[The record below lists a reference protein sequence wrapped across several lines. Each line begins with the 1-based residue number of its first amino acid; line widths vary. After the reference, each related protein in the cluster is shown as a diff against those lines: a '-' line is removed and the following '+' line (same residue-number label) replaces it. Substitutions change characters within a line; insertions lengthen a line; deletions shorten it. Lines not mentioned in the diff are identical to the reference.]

1 MTTHPYLR
9 AYLAGVLVPT
19 LILPLGL
26 VAFVV
31 VRLCLAAP
39 FPVERAAVFPLALI
53 PAVWGLWNVL
63 WLGTRPATHLSV
75 GAHGA
80 VLPLLLLPAGTLIAT
95 QLGVLELGATH
106 VTWFQAIHV
115 PYALIAAAFA
125 AVLAMY
131 YLVWKYIVGF
141 VNRTLDVA

>member
-26 VAFVV
+26 AAFVV
-31 VRLCLAAP
+31 LRLCVAAP
-39 FPVERAAVFPLALI
+39 VPVERAAVFPLALI
-53 PAVWGLWNVL
+53 PALWGLWNVL

-80 VLPLLLLPAGTLIAT
+80 VLPLLLLPSGPFIAT
-95 QLGVLELGATH
+95 HLGVLDLGADH
-106 VTWFQAIHV
+106 VTWFQAIQV
-115 PYALIAAAFA
+115 PYAFIAAAFA
-125 AVLAMY
+125 AALAAY

-141 VNRTLDVA
+141 VNRTLNVV